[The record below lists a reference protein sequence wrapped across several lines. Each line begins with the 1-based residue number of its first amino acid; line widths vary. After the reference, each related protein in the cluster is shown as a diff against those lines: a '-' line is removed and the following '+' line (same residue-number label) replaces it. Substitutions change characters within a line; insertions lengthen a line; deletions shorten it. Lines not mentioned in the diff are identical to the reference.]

1 MVSSSLAAG
10 CIAYFF
16 APPIFSLRVHES
28 LNFTG
33 IVAFLTTSVVISGL
47 VYEVRTKA
55 DEALASVKRKLAD
68 AEERERNRIARDFQS
83 DIGPRLGFLTI
94 RLGQVEHDL
103 RASNQ
108 FWSRIPATC
117 GQSLGISADV
127 HEISH
132 ELYSS
137 KLEYLGITAAM
148 RGFCRE
154 FGQQQNLK
162 IDFRSTHLT
171 TPLLFEISLCLYRV
185 RQEASYNGMKHSRAR
200 QFEVELFGSSEAIHL
215 AVHDAGVG
223 FNPEIAMRGPGRTN
237 KHAGEAEIG
246 EGETFD
252 RFATG
257 DGHYDPRLGTSREA
271 AFGG

>member
-1 MVSSSLAAG
+1 MSPLLSRIHKVSDVLLLDACLENCTSSSYPGLLPSTFECQYGGVPLPNSYRAAVPCGDFVSSMVSSSLAAG

-117 GQSLGISADV
+117 GQSSGISADV

-162 IDFRSTHLT
+162 IDFRSTH
-171 TPLLFEISLCLYRV
+171 
-185 RQEASYNGMKHSRAR
+185 
-200 QFEVELFGSSEAIHL
+200 
-215 AVHDAGVG
+215 
-223 FNPEIAMRGPGRTN
+223 
-237 KHAGEAEIG
+237 
-246 EGETFD
+246 
-252 RFATG
+252 
-257 DGHYDPRLGTSREA
+257 
-271 AFGG
+271 